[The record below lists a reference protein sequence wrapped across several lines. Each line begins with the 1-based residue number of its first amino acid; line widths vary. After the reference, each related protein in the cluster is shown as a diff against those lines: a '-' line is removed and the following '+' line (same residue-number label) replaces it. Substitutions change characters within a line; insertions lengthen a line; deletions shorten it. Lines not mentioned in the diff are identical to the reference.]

1 MPWHPGR
8 VHEPGLMTPATRSR
22 LEDLLAGDGTEL
34 GTAGVE
40 QVRRFVRVSG
50 HVMSCWS
57 R

>member
-1 MPWHPGR
+1 
-8 VHEPGLMTPATRSR
+8 MTPATRSR